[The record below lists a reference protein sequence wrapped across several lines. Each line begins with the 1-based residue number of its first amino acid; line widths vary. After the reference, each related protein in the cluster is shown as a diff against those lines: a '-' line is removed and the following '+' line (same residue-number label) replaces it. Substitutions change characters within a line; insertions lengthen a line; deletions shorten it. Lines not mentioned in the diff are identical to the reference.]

1 MESSERYYR
10 RRAVQ
15 ELAAARIAVTEDARK
30 RRRQLADVYLDRLA
44 AITGIDERSLIDA
57 AHGTREFA

>member
-15 ELAAARIAVTEDARK
+15 ELAAARIAVTEDART
-30 RRRQLADVYLDRLA
+30 RRRQLAETYLERLSEITGADERRLLA
-44 AITGIDERSLIDA
+44 AT
-57 AHGTREFA
+57 HGSREFA